1 MQKWFKRITGAAGI
15 VLLVLVAVWGISKL
29 VGPSR
34 AERAALKTM
43 SEPVSFA
50 GRNAYPAIWLQDYP
64 VPAGEMDAV
73 MAEDV
78 RRFVAIGLPKEGTP
92 PVDFTTSAAE
102 RYRSDRPA
110 YEVRQR
116 LCSAREDCLAKV
128 RTDLPGYDKLLDEHA
143 GWIARMEA
151 ATHADQLSNPFPPR
165 MDMPLPTFASTYA
178 PATLFAARFARG
190 DREAAIA
197 STCAA
202 INDWRKLGAHSN
214 MLISWAIARGFGAEG
229 YGGLLAQMLA
239 EVPNDQALPPA
250 CVDAMAVPNPV
261 EISMCTVMRGEFDFY
276 AKSMASVIGVSSR
289 GQGWE
294 KHLFY
299 DDGMTQARTAVS
311 MAKYCSPAT
320 DAAFAADQSPPLM
333 QPASRYRLQCVANF
347 IGSPILGALSDQY
360 GRRPVLLI
368 GFCGLAL
375 SFFVTAAAHALWV
388 LVVVRL
394 FSGAMPSNISVA
406 NAIYQWDHQTFVAG
420 LSGAVMSSVFNYAVT
435 RAFTWK

>member
-347 IGSPILGALSDQY
+347 IGCILSDIATPGY
-360 GRRPVLLI
+360 
-368 GFCGLAL
+368 
-375 SFFVTAAAHALWV
+375 
-388 LVVVRL
+388 
-394 FSGAMPSNISVA
+394 
-406 NAIYQWDHQTFVAG
+406 
-420 LSGAVMSSVFNYAVT
+420 
-435 RAFTWK
+435 